1 MSNGRFGYP
10 PHYEGDYGNLTRD
23 SYRTGTLR
31 RRNDDRS
38 DATITR
44 EMRRRLAGI
53 DKYIEDMKPYMDPPT
68 RVDPNAA
75 FHQKPD
81 QRPKLGGS
89 RKNTSKKSRKTK
101 KSKKS
106 KKSKKPKKTKKRK
119 NFKKTRN

>member
-1 MSNGRFGYP
+1 MSNEGFGYP
-10 PHYEGDYGNLTRD
+10 PHYEGDYGNLNRD

-44 EMRRRLAGI
+44 EMRRRLAGM

-75 FHQKPD
+75 SHQKPAP
-81 QRPKLGGS
+81 RWGPKPGGS
-89 RKNTSKKSRKTK
+89 RKNTSKKSRKT
-101 KSKKS
+101 KKS